1 MKLKSVKI
9 LGNGFGGLLTTHLTQ
24 VEKNGRVFNKEV
36 KEKNKQP
43 IHLGLENKFKELR
56 PFYLELCRILRG
68 DEDKATK
75 DYTIQETEITGLQIV
90 IDTTEDEGTGFI
102 LEGSILSLGNKEIK
116 PKTAKIESGDN
127 YHNFDAV
134 QLIIKEIITEVEHY
148 MSGSVQVTDE
158 EVLVRWFEKTKEQG
172 VDIEAIKNMS
182 PDEQKELLSSI
193 LEKKF
198 GCVVLEADGLVVDDD
213 TDITEDLIAGGQK
226 TEVVEETFTLN
237 ADENVLTINK
247 TPEPI
252 LKKA

>member
-1 MKLKSVKI
+1 MKLKQVKV
-9 LGNGFGGLLTTHLTQ
+9 LQGGFGGLLTTHLTQ

-116 PKTAKIESGDN
+116 PKTAKIEAGDN

-134 QLIIKEIITEVEHY
+134 QLIIKEIVEEVKAY
-148 MSGSVQVTDE
+148 MSGSVKVTDE
-158 EVLVRWFEKTKEQG
+158 ETLVRWFEKKPEDG
-172 VDIEAIKNMS
+172 VDIEVIKNMS
-182 PDEQKELLSSI
+182 PEEQKELLSKI
-193 LEKKF
+193 LEDKF
-198 GCVVLEADGLVVDDD
+198 GCVILSNDEMVLDSD
-213 TDITEDLIAGGQK
+213 TDITDDLIAGGQK
-226 TEVVEETFTLN
+226 NEVVEETFTLS
-237 ADENVLTINK
+237 ADENVIPISK

>member
-9 LGNGFGGLLTTHLTQ
+9 LNGGFGGIQITHLTTI
-24 VEKNGRVFNKEV
+24 EKNGRIFGKEIR
-36 KEKNKQP
+36 EKNKQP
-43 IHLGLENKFKELR
+43 IHLGLENKLKELR

-75 DYTIQETEITGLQIV
+75 DYTIQETEVTGLQIV
-90 IDTTEDEGTGFI
+90 IDASAEEGTGFI

-134 QLIIKEIITEVEHY
+134 QLIIKEIVEEVKAY
-148 MSGSVQVTDE
+148 MSGSVVVSDQ
-158 EVLVRWFEKTKEQG
+158 EVLVRWFEKTKEEG
-172 VDIEAIKNMS
+172 IDIEAIKNMS
-182 PDEQKELLSSI
+182 PEEQKELLSGI
-193 LEKKF
+193 LERKF
-198 GCVVLEADGLVVDDD
+198 GCVVLENSDLGIDDD
-213 TDITEDLIAGGQK
+213 TDITDDLIEGSQK
-226 TEVVEETFTLN
+226 VEEEVINLTEETT
-237 ADENVLTINK
+237 VLPIMN